1 MTMRTKDQ
9 KLLFLDMQEHP
20 ENYTDEQLENMMN
33 QLDQTPDAE
42 QAWQEFEASHAASLP
57 MTHFAVLPLIRKVA
71 AIFVGILLLSGI
83 AFAAIRL
90 VRSHSAEPLA
100 VQAEQANT
108 HQANQEATIPVR
120 FDDTRLDS
128 ILTVV
133 SAHYGKAVRFHSEEA
148 KSLKFIMTW
157 NPDATLADFID
168 RMNMFDGLRIT
179 LRQDTIFVETP
190 ESKVSK

>member
-1 MTMRTKDQ
+1 MRTKDQ
-9 KLLFLDMQEHP
+9 KQQFLDMQEHP
-20 ENYTDEQLENMMN
+20 ENYTDEQLENMMD

-83 AFAAIRL
+83 AFAAIWL
-90 VRSHSAEPLA
+90 VQSHPVEPVT

-108 HQANQEATIPVR
+108 YRANQKTTIPIR
-120 FDDTRLDS
+120 FDNTRLDS
-128 ILTVV
+128 ILTMV
-133 SAHYGKAVRFHSEEA
+133 SAHYGKIVSFQSEEA
-148 KSLKFIMTW
+148 KALKFIMTW

-168 RMNMFDGLRIT
+168 RMNMFDGLHLT
-179 LRQDTIFVETP
+179 LLQDTIIIETT
-190 ESKVSK
+190 EDKVSK